1 MGLEIFEVKE
11 TVVVDIFKEGEVNIQ
26 NDDIFDKAPKRVPD
40 QVSHNKDVI
49 HELEIANFFEKYLT
63 QKDEFSSRSFCDLCR
78 KIITT
83 PLQKHIRKKHGIKMK
98 RPTSV

>member
-49 HELEIANFFEKYLT
+49 HELEIAKFFEKRLT
-63 QKDEFSSRSFCDLCR
+63 QKDEFFLRLMQ
-78 KIITT
+78 KNNQNTT
-83 PLQKHIRKKHGIKMK
+83 TETHEEKTWDQKEKAHI
-98 RPTSV
+98 S